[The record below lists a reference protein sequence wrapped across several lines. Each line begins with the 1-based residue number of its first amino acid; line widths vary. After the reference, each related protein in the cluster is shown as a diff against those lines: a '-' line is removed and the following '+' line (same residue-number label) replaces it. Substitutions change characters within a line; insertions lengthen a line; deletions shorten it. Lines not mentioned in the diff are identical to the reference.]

1 MARSPPRSSSRASR
15 KPRRER
21 TTPGARPQWTGQLR
35 LSLVAVPI
43 KVFPAIKSGSK
54 LAFHQIH
61 KPSGQ
66 RIRYQK
72 VAPGVGEVDAS
83 DIVKGYELGKGNY
96 VLLTDEEIEN
106 AKVESRETCELVQF
120 VDYAEVDPLYFDKP
134 YYLTPMDDLAEEP
147 YRVIREALRAKRKM
161 ALGQIVMR
169 GREYM
174 VSIKPC
180 GDGLLMETLRYA
192 DEIRAAAP
200 YFAEI
205 SAEKPDK
212 ELVDLAA
219 ELIERKAARF
229 DPEHF
234 HDRYSETL
242 RDLIEKKA
250 KTKQPIEVSEA
261 ELPQRGAQ
269 VIDLVEALKRS
280 VRGAAKDAAPPTKK
294 RAAAAKSKAAP
305 RSRKAA

>member
-1 MARSPPRSSSRASR
+1 MARSPHRPRRGASR

-72 VAPGVGEVDAS
+72 VAPGVGEVDTS
-83 DIVKGYELGKGNY
+83 DIVKGYEVSKGNY

-147 YRVIREALRAKRKM
+147 YRVIREALRVKRKM

-212 ELVDLAA
+212 ELVDLAS
-219 ELIERKAARF
+219 ELIERKAAKF

-242 RDLIEKKA
+242 RELIEKKA

-280 VRGAAKDAAPPTKK
+280 VRGTAKDEPPPTKK
-294 RAAAAKSKAAP
+294 RAAAAKSKSAP
-305 RSRKAA
+305 RRKAA

>member
-1 MARSPPRSSSRASR
+1 MARSARRTHR
-15 KPRRER
+15 KPKRELAV
-21 TTPGARPQWTGQLR
+21 PGGRPQWTGQLR

-43 KVFPAIKSGSK
+43 KVFPAIKSGSR

-61 KPSGQ
+61 QPSGQ

-72 VAPGVGEVDAS
+72 VAPGIGEVDTA
-83 DIVKGYELGKGNY
+83 DIVKGYELSKGNY
-96 VLLTDEEIEN
+96 VLLSDEEIEN
-106 AKVESRETCELVQF
+106 AKVDSRETCELVQF

-134 YYLTPMDDLAEEP
+134 YYLAPMDDLAEEP
-147 YRVIREALRAKRKM
+147 YRVIREALRAKKKM

-180 GDGLLMETLRYA
+180 GDGLLMETLRYS
-192 DEIRAAAP
+192 DEIRSAAP

-205 SAEKPDK
+205 SGEKPDQ

-219 ELIERKAARF
+219 ELIGRKTGKF
-229 DPEHF
+229 DPDAF

-242 RDLIEKKA
+242 RTLIEKKA
-250 KTKQPIEVSEA
+250 KTRKPIEVSED

-280 VRGAAKDAAPPTKK
+280 VRGAAKDAPAKK
-294 RAAAAKSKAAP
+294 RA
-305 RSRKAA
+305 RTRKAA

>member
-1 MARSPPRSSSRASR
+1 MARSTRRTHR
-15 KPRRER
+15 KPKRER
-21 TTPGARPQWTGQLR
+21 SVPGGRPQWTGQLR

-43 KVFPAIKSGSK
+43 KVFPAIKSGSR

-61 KPSGQ
+61 QPSGQ

-72 VAPGVGEVDAS
+72 VAPGVGEVETS

-96 VLLTDEEIEN
+96 VLLSDEEIEN
-106 AKVESRETCELVQF
+106 AKVDSRETCELVQF

-147 YRVIREALRAKRKM
+147 YRVIREALRAKKKM

-180 GDGLLMETLRYA
+180 GDGLLMETLRYG
-192 DEIRAAAP
+192 DEIRSAAP

-205 SAEKPDK
+205 SGEKPDQ

-219 ELIERKAARF
+219 ELIGRKTAKF
-229 DPEHF
+229 DPDAF

-242 RDLIEKKA
+242 RTLIEKKA
-250 KTKQPIEVSEA
+250 KTRKPIEVGED

-280 VRGAAKDAAPPTKK
+280 VRGAAKGAAPAKK
-294 RAAAAKSKAAP
+294 RAAPARSKSAA